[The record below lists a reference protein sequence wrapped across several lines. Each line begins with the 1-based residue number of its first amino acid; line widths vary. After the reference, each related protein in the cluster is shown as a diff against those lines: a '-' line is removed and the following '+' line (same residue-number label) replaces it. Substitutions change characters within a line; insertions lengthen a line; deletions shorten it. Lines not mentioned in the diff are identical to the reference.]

1 MHILY
6 EDKSLLLCEKPVGVI
21 SEEGGMPDLLREDT
35 GLREIWCVHRLDRE
49 TGGLMVYAKTK
60 SAAASLSAAIQAGQL
75 QKEYCAVCQGEP
87 PEEGILRDL
96 LFRDKARNKSFVVQ
110 RPRKGVREA
119 ELSYRRI
126 AVREGL
132 SLLRVTLNTGRSH
145 QIRVQFASR
154 GFPLAGDKKY
164 GSAFRDCDLALYS
177 VRLTLPHPV
186 TGQALTRELR
196 PPETWPWSLFSDL
209 L

>member
-1 MHILY
+1 MNILY

-21 SEEGGMPDLLREDT
+21 SEEGGLPDLLREQT
-35 GLREIWCVHRLDRE
+35 GRKEIWCVHRLDRE

-60 SAAASLSAAIQAGQL
+60 GAAATLSAAIQAGQL
-75 QKEYCAVCQGEP
+75 QKEYYAVCQGEP

-119 ELSYRRI
+119 ELRYRRI
-126 AVREGL
+126 AVREGM
-132 SLLRVTLNTGRSH
+132 SLLRVALNTGRSH

-154 GFPLAGDKKY
+154 AFPLVGDKKY
-164 GSAFRDCDLALYS
+164 GSAYRDCDLALYS

-186 TGQALTRELR
+186 TGQARSRELR

>member
-60 SAAASLSAAIQAGQL
+60 GAAASLFAAIQAGQL
-75 QKEYCAVCQGEP
+75 KKEYCAVCQGEP
-87 PEEGILRDL
+87 PQEGTLRDL
-96 LFRDKARNKSFVVQ
+96 LFRDKTKNKSFVVQ

-154 GFPLAGDKKY
+154 GFPLVGDKKY
-164 GSAFRDCDLALYS
+164 GSAFRDSDLALFS

-186 TGQALTRELR
+186 TGDMLTRELR